1 MMSCLYVV
9 FRFAARLACAC
20 DMAVGG
26 AAGADG
32 SGAEESSASEA
43 KKSSS
48 SASPVLA
55 AIAGPGAVEG
65 EGGASDCGSGAGR
78 FFAEKKPAGKPDGP
92 SFPSYGPSPLCGCGC
107 WVTLGR
113 LEDDPAMT
121 SLSGRGRFARSIFS
135 LSAFSRATE
144 VRCCFVRRWASHCFT
159 EEIRLGI
166 ECHREQ
172 VGVPGT
178 AQMEQR
184 STPDTL

>member
-1 MMSCLYVV
+1 MISCLYVV
-9 FRFAARLACAC
+9 FRFVTLLACAC

-26 AAGADG
+26 AATADA

-65 EGGASDCGSGAGR
+65 ETEAEAEASDFGSGPGR
-78 FFAEKKPAGKPDGP
+78 FFAEKKPAGKLDGP
-92 SFPSYGPSPLCGCGC
+92 SSSSYESSPLGGCDC
-107 WVTLGR
+107 CVTLGR
-113 LEDDPAMT
+113 LEDDPATT
-121 SLSGRGRFARSIFS
+121 SVSGRGRFARSLFS

-159 EEIRLGI
+159 EEIRLSI
-166 ECHREQ
+166 E
-172 VGVPGT
+172 GVI
-178 AQMEQR
+178 Q
-184 STPDTL
+184 SK